1 MPNARPAAPIAAFAV
16 AGLGIFV
23 FSGMDAV
30 MKGLVIAM
38 GVYTTMFW
46 RSLAGAALSGALYA
60 VTNSPWPSRA
70 AMRLHVIRGLV
81 SVVMALTFFWGL
93 ARVPMAQAIAL
104 AFIAPIIALFL
115 AAAILK
121 ERVPRGSVIA
131 CVMAAG
137 GVGLVLTGQA
147 RAELGQEALAGTVA
161 VLVSA
166 VCYAFNI
173 ILMRAQAQV
182 AKPIE
187 VAFWQ
192 SLTVSTCLLVAAPWF
207 ANLPDPDHVPMILL
221 AAVLATVSLL
231 ALGWAYQH
239 GEASYL
245 APTEY
250 TSFVWAAILGWVVF
264 GESLSSWTL
273 AGAAS
278 IVAGCFIA
286 ARRAPVIEAAA

>member
-104 AFIAPIIALFL
+104 AFIAPLIAL
-115 AAAILK
+115 
-121 ERVPRGSVIA
+121 
-131 CVMAAG
+131 
-137 GVGLVLTGQA
+137 
-147 RAELGQEALAGTVA
+147 
-161 VLVSA
+161 
-166 VCYAFNI
+166 Y
-173 ILMRAQAQV
+173 
-182 AKPIE
+182 
-187 VAFWQ
+187 
-192 SLTVSTCLLVAAPWF
+192 
-207 ANLPDPDHVPMILL
+207 L
-221 AAVLATVSLL
+221 AAVMLHEKVGGRT
-231 ALGWAYQH
+231 
-239 GEASYL
+239 
-245 APTEY
+245 
-250 TSFVWAAILGWVVF
+250 
-264 GESLSSWTL
+264 
-273 AGAAS
+273 
-278 IVAGCFIA
+278 VAGSLIA
-286 ARRAPVIEAAA
+286 FAA